1 MIFHSPAYA
10 VFLVV
15 VFTAYWAMV
24 RSRGARFVLL
34 LASSYF
40 FYGSWNAKY
49 LLLIAVSTALDYYL
63 GRAIAAVPEENRRKR
78 KLLVT
83 LSVVANLGL
92 LGAFKYYNFF
102 RDSAEAWF
110 GWHAPVLD
118 VLLPVGIS
126 FYTFQSL
133 SYTIDVYRGTIQPA
147 RNLREFALFVA
158 FFPQLV
164 AGPIV
169 RAAEFLPQLDL
180 RPQIDRRDVH
190 DGLWRIMVGLTK
202 KVLIS
207 DVLAVGFVDG
217 VYAQGSSAQGL
228 VALLGLYGYCLQ
240 IYGDFSG
247 YSDIAIGSARL
258 FGFKLPENFNAP
270 YRARSMEEFWRRW
283 HISLSTWLRDY
294 VYFSLGGNK
303 KGEFR
308 TYWNLWLTMALA
320 GLWHG
325 AHWNIVVWGMIHG
338 TYLVVNRLWSRQ
350 GFTLFRSRPGRMA
363 ALFLT
368 FNFFAASMAV
378 FRTSS
383 FAHTGEVFVR
393 LFSSTQGGLPSF
405 GVLLAFA
412 AGAATHVLPDRWQH
426 AMKERFCALPS
437 LVVGATVPVFL
448 GLVAA
453 GGPAGIPFMYFQF

>member
-1 MIFHSPAYA
+1 VIFHSPAYA

-24 RSRGARFVLL
+24 TSRGARLALL
-34 LASSYF
+34 LVASYF
-40 FYGSWNAKY
+40 FYGSWNARY
-49 LLLIAVSTALDYYL
+49 LLLIAASTAVDYWL
-63 GRAIAAVPEENRRKR
+63 AKAIAAVPRDAVRKR
-78 KLLVT
+78 KALLTV
-83 LSVVANLGL
+83 SVVANLTL
-92 LGAFKYYNFF
+92 LGVFKYYNFF
-102 RDSAEAWF
+102 RDTAAMWF
-110 GWHAPVLD
+110 GWEAPVLD

-133 SYTIDVYRGTIQPA
+133 SYTIDVYRGTIEPA

-169 RAAEFLPQLDL
+169 RAAEFLPQLDR
-180 RPQIDRRDVH
+180 RPQIDRSDVH
-190 DGLWRIMVGLTK
+190 EGLWRIMVGLTK

-217 VYAQGSSAQGL
+217 VYASGSDAQGWL
-228 VALLGLYGYCLQ
+228 LLLGLYGYCLQ

-258 FGFKLPENFNAP
+258 FGFSLPENFNAP
-270 YRARSMEEFWRRW
+270 YRAKSMEEFWRRW

-294 VYFSLGGNK
+294 LYFALGGNR

-325 AHWNIVVWGMIHG
+325 AKWNIVVWGMIHG

-350 GFTLFRSRPGRMA
+350 GFTLFRSPVGRIA
-363 ALFLT
+363 ALVLT
-368 FNFFAASMAV
+368 FNFFAASMVV
-378 FRTSS
+378 FRTTS
-383 FAHTGEVFVR
+383 FAHTADVFAR
-393 LFSSTQGGLPSF
+393 LFAPTQGALPSL
-405 GVLLAFA
+405 GVMLAFV
-412 AGAATHVLPDRWQH
+412 AGTATHAVPDRWQQ
-426 AMKERFCALPS
+426 AIKAAFCDLPSVFVGAALP
-437 LVVGATVPVFL
+437 AFL
-448 GLVAA
+448 GLLAA

>member
-15 VFTAYWAMV
+15 VFTAYWALV
-24 RSRGARFVLL
+24 RSRGARFTLL
-34 LASSYF
+34 LAASYF

-49 LLLIAVSTALDYYL
+49 LLLIAASTALDYYL
-63 GRAIAAVPEENRRKR
+63 ARAIAAVPPERRRRRKQ
-78 KLLVT
+78 LVA
-83 LSVVANLGL
+83 LSVVANLSL

-102 RDSAEAWF
+102 RDTAEAWF
-110 GWHAPVLD
+110 GVHAPAFD

-133 SYTIDVYRGTIQPA
+133 SYTIDVYRGTIEPA

-180 RPQIDRRDVH
+180 WPRIERRDVH
-190 DGLWRIMVGLTK
+190 EGLWRIMVGLTK

-207 DVLAVGFVDG
+207 DVIAVGFVDG
-217 VYAQGSSAQGL
+217 VYAPGSSAQGL
-228 VALLGLYGYCLQ
+228 LVLLGLYGYCLQ

-294 VYFSLGGNK
+294 VYFSLGGNR

-350 GFTLFRSRPGRMA
+350 GFTVFRSRLGGIA
-363 ALFLT
+363 ALVLT
-368 FNFFAASMAV
+368 FNFFAASMVV

-383 FAHTGEVFVR
+383 FAHTGDVFAR
-393 LFSSTQGGLPSF
+393 LFAPTQGVLPTY
-405 GVLLAFA
+405 GVTLALA
-412 AGAATHVLPDRWQH
+412 AGAATHVVPDAWQSRI
-426 AMKERFCALPS
+426 KEFFCELPS
-437 LVVGATVPVFL
+437 LLVGATVPAFL
-448 GLVAA
+448 GLLAA

>member
-1 MIFHSPAYA
+1 VIFHSAAYA
-10 VFLVV
+10 VLLVV

-24 RSRGARFVLL
+24 RMRGARFLLL
-34 LASSYF
+34 LAASYF

-49 LLLIAVSTALDYYL
+49 LLLLFASTALDFYL
-63 GRAIAAVPEENRRKR
+63 GKAIAATPLDDPRRRKR
-78 KLLVT
+78 LVVV
-83 LSVVANLGL
+83 SVVANLGL

-102 RDSAEAWF
+102 RDTAVAWF
-110 GWHAPVLD
+110 GFDAPTFD

-147 RNLREFALFVA
+147 RNLREFALFVS

-169 RAAEFLPQLDL
+169 RASDFLPQLDQTPKL
-180 RPQIDRRDVH
+180 TRSDIH
-190 DGLWRIMVGLTK
+190 EGLWRIMVGLTK

-207 DVLAVGFVDG
+207 DVIATSLVDQA
-217 VYAQGSSAQGL
+217 YAQGGPVQGL
-228 VALLGLYGYCLQ
+228 LVLVAMYGYCLQ

-247 YSDIAIGSARL
+247 YSDIAIGSAKL
-258 FGFKLPENFNAP
+258 LGFWLPENFKTP

-294 VYFSLGGNK
+294 VYFPLGGNRN
-303 KGEFR
+303 GEAR
-308 TYWNLWLTMALA
+308 AYLNLWLTMALA

-338 TYLVVNRLWSRQ
+338 TYLVVNRAWSRR
-350 GFTLFRSRPGRMA
+350 GFTVFHSQLGRLA
-363 ALFLT
+363 ALVIT
-368 FNFFAASMAV
+368 FHFFAASMVV

-383 FAHTGEVFVR
+383 FAHTGDVFAR
-393 LFSSTQGGLPSF
+393 LFAPNAGAMPSYGLWLA
-405 GVLLAFA
+405 LLAGF
-412 AGAATHVLPDRWQH
+412 ATHALPDRWQL
-426 AMKERFCALPS
+426 AAKGAFCALPS
-437 LVVGATVPVFL
+437 FVVGASVALFL
-448 GLVAA
+448 GLLAAA
-453 GGPAGIPFMYFQF
+453 GPTGIPFMYFQF